1 MARKPPPPDPRA
13 VRRDERRLVGIAA
26 KPVSRPS
33 VGGTPTQRP
42 STKSPSRGGRK

>member
-13 VRRDERRLVGIAA
+13 VKRDEKRLVGIAA

-33 VGGTPTQRP
+33 VGGTPM
-42 STKSPSRGGRK
+42 PSRSPVKKGGRK